1 VPASVGTGP
10 QQPINAPAPPD
21 ELDPNYIEMPGD
33 PAPPPVHLGFPT
45 NPDEPAPQ
53 AIPSAAPMSPMQPG
67 LGIPQD
73 VFDAGAHE
81 AIKQNLEAGADPLTG
96 APIPP
101 EPTSENEIEFE
112 PDQLTKEDR
121 TASLQSMTPAEF
133 AEYQAEFEET
143 KRAKG
148 AADLARA
155 AKKDAADAEDD
166 VRIFHDSRDK
176 ARAEAKQ
183 ARAEASALANKKPE
197 DGDWY
202 EAGGVGRTVV
212 AMLMAA
218 AGGLV
223 QHVNG
228 GKNIGLDMVH
238 RSIERFVAQ
247 ETAKLSAQ
255 RAEAGERV
263 QAADRQVD
271 QSYSDLKQAAV
282 LRSAAWERTVR
293 LIEAEQQN
301 YVPGGTTALR
311 MEEKRRD
318 AIALM
323 TKADRDAELLN
334 AKRLE
339 AEAKAKREEEELK
352 IKQAAQAE
360 SVRNNMAQNK
370 ASQTSAAASYLS
382 AKTGAK
388 KTDAEIKAMEAENT
402 PREPEYFEEKFGKD
416 ARPPGRMSPKEYDKW
431 IANKAKLSDAGKN
444 ASETSKAASEA
455 TIAAAK
461 ARLEGSGPG
470 GSPYAVSDQE
480 GKPIR
485 RKDGSILEI
494 QDTAQRNKAN
504 DIMTAAK
511 NVRRIADLV
520 KIMRADKGGASSAVG
535 SDEYQELQSLASQID
550 FETFV
555 GYGLGAPSDGDKA
568 LAQGV
573 RGGKDISSFIHDPAA
588 GFEAYAKGIEEKAN
602 TELLKHGEVPYV
614 KFKSIEPAQ
623 ALERS
628 TVQNMDVWNAPTISD
643 ASVPEDIRKRDAERA
658 IGTADALAKQ
668 SDPWLIRQFAKENQE
683 RVQSGLISPE
693 MAAKAQKSFRREFKR
708 RIANL
713 NKERDVEQLQKL
725 GVWDDTTGRVKFGDI
740 DGDEAIDAAM
750 GIQKGAE

>member
-81 AIKQNLEAGADPLTG
+81 AIKQNLQAGADPLTG

-112 PDQLTKEDR
+112 PDQLTEADR
-121 TASLQSMTPAEF
+121 RQSLALMSGPEF
-133 AEYQAEFEET
+133 AAYQGEQEEA
-143 KRAKG
+143 KRALG
-148 AADLARA
+148 ATSLAKA
-155 AKKDAADAEDD
+155 AKKEAADAENELRD
-166 VRIFHDSRDK
+166 FHDSRDK

-228 GKNIGLDMVH
+228 GKNIGLDMVN

-263 QAADRQVD
+263 QAADKQVD

-282 LRSAAWERTVR
+282 LRSAAWERTIR

-301 YVPGGTTALR
+301 YAPEGTMSLR
-311 MEEKRRD
+311 IEEKRRE
-318 AIALM
+318 ALALM

-339 AEAKAKREEEELK
+339 AEAKAKREEAELK
-352 IKQAAQAE
+352 IKQDAQREA
-360 SVRNNMAQNK
+360 VRNNMAQNK

-402 PREPEYFEEKFGKD
+402 PLEPDAFEAMYGKD
-416 ARPPGRMSPKEYDKW
+416 GRPPGKMTPKQYDKW
-431 IANKAKLSDAGKN
+431 RASKSDLSAAGK
-444 ASETSKAASEA
+444 SASEA

-461 ARLEGSGPG
+461 ARLETSGPG

-480 GKPIR
+480 GKAIR
-485 RKDGSILEI
+485 KKDGTILEI
-494 QDTAQRNKAN
+494 KDDTQRNKAN

-520 KIMRADKGGASSAVG
+520 KIMRADKGGASAMVG
-535 SDEYQELQSLASQID
+535 SNEYMELQSLASQID

-573 RGGKDISSFIHDPAA
+573 RGGKDISSFIHDPSA

-602 TELLKHGEVPYV
+602 TELLKHGEVPYL

-683 RVQSGLISPE
+683 RAQSGLISPE
-693 MAAKAQKSFRREFKR
+693 LAAKAQKSFRREFKR